1 MRDGNNPLLLLSSSS
16 SSSLTRHGG
25 LRNLQTMKA
34 QMGQKDDGL

>member
-1 MRDGNNPLLLLSSSS
+1 METILFFFFLSSS

>member
-1 MRDGNNPLLLLSSSS
+1 METILFFFFLLSSS

>member
-1 MRDGNNPLLLLSSSS
+1 MRDENNPLLLLSS

-25 LRNLQTMKA
+25 LRNLQTMRA